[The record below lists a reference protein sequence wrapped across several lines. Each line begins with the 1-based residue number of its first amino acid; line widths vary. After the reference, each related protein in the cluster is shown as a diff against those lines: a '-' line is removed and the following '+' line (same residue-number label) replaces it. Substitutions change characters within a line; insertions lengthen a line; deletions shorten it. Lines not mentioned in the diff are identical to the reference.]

1 MSHGWLLDPSIQIK
15 AVDEGEATAKR
26 IAKSRAKLHK
36 LAIQLGM
43 DVKEVGFLVEVGP
56 ILAEEFRVYF
66 SIVQSVND
74 LLRPYGLTLEKLN
87 DMGNRLRGVVK
98 DLIIKESLPFNREA
112 AKRLRNLGAINLNLV
127 QDMKI
132 NDSLLAQLVVSLGE
146 AKFEDIHQ
154 TDKENMVEILRD
166 VNTKLQQAAEIR
178 PHTKKAQSLANEL
191 TPLMEQLIGYFK
203 VYEPM
208 KMKLLT
214 PEEAK
219 TVSTVPYKT
228 APHVTEEL
236 KGEASIQIV
245 AQEDDVDEGA
255 VMQLA
260 NFIQQVTA
268 KMNELADQTEWIFE
282 NFNPIH
288 SDLVN
293 TLSRAISFV
302 EGVGAVETVEVAPEL
317 ALTSSKKHES
327 RN

>member
-43 DVKEVGFLVEVGP
+43 DVKEIGFLVEVGP
-56 ILAEEFRVYF
+56 ILAEEIRVYF
-66 SIVQSVND
+66 SIVKSVND
-74 LLRPYGLTLEKLN
+74 LLHPYGLTLEKLN
-87 DMGNRLRGVVK
+87 DMGNRLRGVIK
-98 DLIIKESLPFNREA
+98 DLIIKESLPFNQEA

-127 QDMKI
+127 QNMKM
-132 NDSLLAQLVVSLGE
+132 NENLLAQLVVSLGE

-154 TDKENMVEILRD
+154 TDKENMVEVLRD
-166 VNTKLQQAAEIR
+166 VSAKLRQSAEVR

-191 TPLMEQLIGYFK
+191 VPLMEQLIGYFK
-203 VYEPM
+203 VYEPT

-219 TVSTVPYKT
+219 VVSTVPYKA
-228 APHVTEEL
+228 APHVAEEL
-236 KGEASIQIV
+236 KGEASVQVI
-245 AQEDDVDEGA
+245 AEEDDVDEGA

-268 KMNELADQTEWIFE
+268 KMDDLADQTEWIFE

-302 EGVGAVETVEVAPEL
+302 EGVGAVEAVEAVPEL
-317 ALTSSKKHES
+317 ALASSKKHES